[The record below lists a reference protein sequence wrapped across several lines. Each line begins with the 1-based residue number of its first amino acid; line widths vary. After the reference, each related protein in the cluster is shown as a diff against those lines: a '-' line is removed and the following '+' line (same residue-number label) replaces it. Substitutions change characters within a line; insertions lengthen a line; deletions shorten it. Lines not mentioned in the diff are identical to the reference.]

1 MANLVDTVLGSLGS
15 GGLNT
20 IAGQLGLTPDKAKV
34 AVGTAVTVLTGALAH
49 NASEPKGAQ
58 ALDSALAKDHD
69 GGILDNVTGFLGS
82 LTSGP
87 GPAILGHVFGS
98 KQPTV
103 EKAVAD
109 KSGLPLDKVVPLLA
123 MVAPLV
129 MGALGKMKKEKQL
142 DAGQVA
148 DTLAKEKAAAAK
160 KDSNGILDTVMD
172 AIGGMAS
179 TGSSSS
185 AGGGGGASGG
195 GLGGILNTIG
205 GLFKKKG

>member
-15 GGLNT
+15 GGLST
-20 IAGQLGLTPDKAKV
+20 IAGQLGLPPDKAKV

-69 GGILDNVTGFLGS
+69 GGILDNITGFLGN

-129 MGALGKMKKEKQL
+129 MGALGKMKKEKHL

-148 DTLAKEKAAAAK
+148 DTLAKEKVEAAK
-160 KDSNGILDTVMD
+160 KDSNGILDTVMG
-172 AIGGMAS
+172 AIGGMA
-179 TGSSSS
+179 S
-185 AGGGGGASGG
+185 AGGGGGATSSSGG
-195 GLGGILNTIG
+195 FGGILNTIG

>member
-1 MANLVDTVLGSLGS
+1 MANLVDTVLGGLGS
-15 GGLNT
+15 GGIGA
-20 IAGQLGLTPDKAKV
+20 IASQLGLGQDQAKG
-34 AVGTAVTVLTGALAH
+34 AVTTAVTVLTGALAH
-49 NASEPKGAQ
+49 NASDPKGAQ

-69 GGILDNVTGFLGS
+69 GGIFDNIGDLVGNF
-82 LTSGP
+82 TSGP

-129 MGALGKMKKEKQL
+129 MGALGKMKKEKHL
-142 DAGQVA
+142 DSGQVA
-148 DTLAKEKAAAAK
+148 DTLAAEKVEAAK
-160 KDSNGILDTVMD
+160 KDNNGILDTVMD
-172 AIGGMAS
+172 AIGGMA
-179 TGSSSS
+179 GSASSG
-185 AGGGGGASGG
+185 GGGGGAGGGG